1 MSKRT
6 IFPAKVVPEI
16 ETNYNNLVKW
26 IPLLCAGA
34 AAGISIIALKEIKN
48 IKNEMLTLKGK
59 GSDNSELNKKME
71 NMEEQL
77 KTITSYLKSKNEL
90 PKRTPPLPQQ
100 PPSPQQPPL
109 PLPKENTIIKNVIK
123 EQPEV
128 KIINEDEYEEIE
140 VTDDEAE

>member
-48 IKNEMLTLKGK
+48 IKNEIITLKVK

-90 PKRTPPLPQQ
+90 PKRTPQI
-100 PPSPQQPPL
+100 PQQPPL

-128 KIINEDEYEEIE
+128 KIINDDEYEEIE

>member
-6 IFPAKVVPEI
+6 IFPAKIVPEI

-48 IKNEMLTLKGK
+48 IKNEIITLKVK

-90 PKRTPPLPQQ
+90 PKRTPQIPQQ
-100 PPSPQQPPL
+100 QPL
-109 PLPKENTIIKNVIK
+109 PLPKENIIIKNIIK
-123 EQPEV
+123 EPSEV

>member
-34 AAGISIIALKEIKN
+34 AAGISIIALKEIKS
-48 IKNEMLTLKGK
+48 IKNEILTLKSK
-59 GSDNSELNKKME
+59 GSDSELNKKME

-77 KTITSYLKSKNEL
+77 KTITNYLKNKSEL
-90 PKRTPPLPQQ
+90 PKRTPQVPKVSES
-100 PPSPQQPPL
+100 PPSPP
-109 PLPKENTIIKNVIK
+109 PKENTVIKNVIK

-128 KIINEDEYEEIE
+128 KIINEDEYEEVE
-140 VTDDEAE
+140 VTDDETD

>member
-26 IPLLCAGA
+26 VPLLCAGA
-34 AAGISIIALKEIKN
+34 AAGISIIALKEIKS
-48 IKNEMLTLKGK
+48 IKNEILTLKSK
-59 GSDNSELNKKME
+59 GSDSELNKKME

-77 KTITSYLKSKNEL
+77 KTITNYLKSKSEL
-90 PKRTPPLPQQ
+90 PKRTPQ
-100 PPSPQQPPL
+100 PSPQPP
-109 PLPKENTIIKNVIK
+109 PPKENTIIKNVIK

-128 KIINEDEYEEIE
+128 KIINEDEYEEVE